1 MKWILLF
8 LMFCVGCQ
16 TTGKLETKVN
26 PYHLE
31 NTEINIVVEI
41 K

>member
-1 MKWILLF
+1 MKWILLC
-8 LMFCVGCQ
+8 LIVLAGCQ
-16 TTGKLETKVN
+16 TTSKLETKVN